1 MNKYQ
6 LVNGKWIVTK
16 TAQNYDKPSGFWEG
30 VGNAYS
36 GAYNAIF
43 QGGGD
48 GTALKDLNLKEA
60 TRLMNYVYGPS
71 PFGGWGPWGE
81 ALEKSKEQIS
91 YLDADYS
98 ANIDALKED
107 LDEVRQKNIEAFSA
121 LQTRTTGFTTPFKG
135 VRGMGAD
142 SQTGSPGASAAGG
155 RRGIPTTLTL
165 D

>member
-16 TAQNYDKPSGFWEG
+16 TAQTYTDQGGFWKG
-30 VGNAYS
+30 VGAL
-36 GAYNAIF
+36 GEGTYNLF
-43 QGGGD
+43 TGGGD
-48 GTALKDLNLKEA
+48 GTALNNLNLKEA
-60 TRLMNYVYGPS
+60 TRLMNYVYGPA
-71 PFGGWGPWGE
+71 PFAGWGPWGE

-121 LQTRTTGFTTPFKG
+121 LQTKTTGFTTPFKG
-135 VRGMGAD
+135 VKGMGAG
-142 SQTGSPGASAAGG
+142 SQTGSPGEKPAGG
-155 RRGIPTTLTL
+155 RRGPTALTL